1 MNFPENYFDDEVRE
15 GFFIPSMMKRCWAA
29 QLEVLSEIDKICQK
43 YNIKYYGDCGTL
55 IGAVR
60 HGGFIPWDDDLDICL
75 LREDYER
82 LLEHADELPPTY
94 EVLNWRNR
102 DDWTNAYS
110 RIVNSTVIRFDE
122 EFMNS
127 FHGFPYAD
135 GVDIFVLDYMYED
148 SDQEEERRARVDL
161 LKTLAMTTDERGTI
175 DSEIRESL
183 NYLEEKCGIKI
194 DYNSSVTKQLYAY
207 AEKAIT
213 EVKRKDAS
221 KVCFFAAWLEYHSC
235 FWDKKYCDQIMRVP
249 FECTTIP
256 IPVAYDQILKAHY
269 GDYMTVNRSGGA
281 HEYPGYAKQE
291 RLLVEKHN
299 IKTWSYVWNKDE
311 LSLGKCLREEGRA
324 QKEALILKIQKI
336 EAMIA
341 ASPEVYGG
349 LQPQID
355 ALKQNLGNVLPDKSG
370 DNKEVVFL
378 TLGPR
383 YWKNYS
389 YFWKKETEAVNTDVF
404 VIPISFFDT
413 SLTGEVLKTHY
424 EPEGFTIPVTSYK
437 DYDISKRHP
446 NRIYVQCPYDDIN
459 PALTI
464 HSAFYSKE
472 LLKYTDELIYVPMY
486 DIKEFHS
493 NDEKSAYA
501 LNFTAKT
508 PVVLHADKIYL
519 PTERLKEEYIKALVD
534 FSNGETDKAYW
545 DTKIYVEDYMP
556 EEQSDSSTKAKKT
569 LLYFTDVA
577 PIALYGDKALRK
589 IRTSL
594 ELMREASDK
603 LNIIWLVSENMKSVL
618 NSPGCKDGKKLYGK
632 FINIIQEFK
641 KGSWGILAN
650 HISDIKLDE
659 VDAFAGNPCPYA
671 HYLSYHKKPVM
682 ILKDYDD

>member
-15 GFFIPSMMKRCWAA
+15 GFFITSMMKRCWAA
-29 QLEVLSEIDKICQK
+29 QLEVLEEIDKVCQK
-43 YNIKYYGDCGTL
+43 YNIKYFGDCGTL
-55 IGAVR
+55 LGAVR

-75 LREDYER
+75 LREDYE
-82 LLEHADELPPTY
+82 LLLKHVDELPETY

-122 EFMNS
+122 EFMKKY
-127 FHGFPYAD
+127 HGFPYAD

-148 SDQEEERRARVDL
+148 NDREEERRARVDL
-161 LKTLAMTTDERGTI
+161 IKDLAMTLNERGKI
-175 DSEIRESL
+175 DDEISESL
-183 NYLEEKCGIKI
+183 NFLENRCGLKI
-194 DYNSSVTKQLYAY
+194 DYNGNIVRQLYAC

-221 KVCFFAAWLEYHSC
+221 KVCFFAAWLAFHSNV
-235 FWDKKYCDQIMRVP
+235 WEKKFCDQIMRVP

-256 IPVAYDQILKAHY
+256 IPVAYDPILKAHY
-269 GDYMTVNRSGGA
+269 GDYMKVVRTGGA

-291 RLLVEKHN
+291 KVLVEQNN
-299 IKTWSYVWNKDE
+299 IKTWSYIWNKDE
-311 LSLGKCLREEGRA
+311 ISLGKRLREERRL
-324 QKEALILKIQKI
+324 QRESLTEKIKKI
-336 EAMIA
+336 EALIA

-355 ALKQNLGNVLPDKSG
+355 SLKQNFQSVLSDESG
-370 DNKEVVFL
+370 RNREVVFI

-383 YWKNYS
+383 YWKNNS
-389 YFWKKETEAVNTDVF
+389 YFWKKETETLNTDVF

-413 SLTGEVLKTHY
+413 SLTGEVLNTHY
-424 EPEGFTIPVTSYK
+424 EPEGYTVPVTSYK

-446 NRIYVQCPYDDIN
+446 DRIYVQCPYDDIN

-486 DIKEFHS
+486 DIKEFNS
-493 NDEKSAYA
+493 DDEKSAYA

-508 PVVLHADKIYL
+508 PVVLHADKIIL
-519 PTERLKEEYIKALVD
+519 PTVRLKEEYIKALVD
-534 FSNGETDKAYW
+534 FSNGETDEAYW
-545 DTKIYVEDYMP
+545 NAKIYVEDYMP
-556 EEQSDSSTKAKKT
+556 DKQSDNFKKAKKT
-569 LLYFTDVA
+569 LLYFTDVS
-577 PIALYGDKALRK
+577 PIALYGDKALKK

-594 ELMREASDK
+594 ELMRDASDK
-603 LNIIWLVSENMKSVL
+603 LNVIWLISENMKSVL

-641 KGSWGILAN
+641 KGGWGILAE
-650 HISDIKLDE
+650 HVSDVDLDE
-659 VDAFAGNPCPYA
+659 VDAFAGNPSPYA
-671 HYLSYHKKPVM
+671 HYLNYHKKPVM